1 MTTAAVET
9 ERLHVRFGE
18 VALSL
23 LSVVN
28 LEAHIDRAKLLGV
41 GDADEPP
48 YWMHVWP
55 GARALAERL
64 SGVDLR
70 GVRALEIGCGLGLP
84 ALVAAARGAIV
95 LASDRRAAP
104 LKLVAHSA
112 ALNRLAVDL
121 VQMDWSAMALR
132 GKFDLILG
140 ADVAYDSADESV
152 LVTALVGQL
161 RRGGRLL
168 LADSVNTYRTG
179 LRERLEAAGMSM
191 QQGDVAEREED
202 AVVWVR
208 VLEGVK
214 P

>member
-1 MTTAAVET
+1 MTTAAIHT
-9 ERLHVRFGE
+9 ERLDVRFGE

-28 LEAHIDRAKLLGV
+28 LEAHIDRAQLLGDA
-41 GDADEPP
+41 DADEPP

-55 GARALAERL
+55 GARTLAARL
-64 SGVDLR
+64 SRVDLA
-70 GVRALEIGCGLGLP
+70 GLQVLEIGCGLGLP

-95 LASDRRAAP
+95 LASDRRDAP
-104 LKLVAHSA
+104 LKLVARSA

-121 VQMDWSAMALR
+121 VQMDWSATSLR
-132 GKFDLILG
+132 GGFDLILG
-140 ADVAYDSADESV
+140 ADVAYDSADEAV
-152 LVTALVGQL
+152 LATVLLNQL

-179 LRERLEAAGMSM
+179 LRARLEAAGMPV
-191 QQGDVAEREED
+191 QQSDVAERED
-202 AVVWVR
+202 GAVVWVR
-208 VLEGVK
+208 VLEGMK